1 MSQNA
6 RVALFI
12 PPAGDADPGEII
24 EIRGTAAVGRPLPTR
39 FFPQAGSAGGIGEA
53 PVDGKLWARQ
63 NADWSVTV
71 GEAPSDGLMWGR
83 KSNSWQQI
91 PAFPEAPTDSK
102 QYARQNAAWSVVTPF
117 PEAPQDGQQY
127 ARSMAAWTPVTSLP
141 NVIDGGTF

>member
-12 PPAGDADPGEII
+12 PTTADADPGEII

-53 PVDGKLWARQ
+53 PVDGLLWARQ

-71 GEAPSDGLMWGR
+71 GEAPNDGLLWAR
-83 KSNSWQQI
+83 KSKSWQQVA
-91 PAFPEAPTDSK
+91 PFPEAPTDSK
-102 QYARQNAAWSVVTPF
+102 QHARQNANWSVVTPF
-117 PEAPQDGQQY
+117 PEAPTDGKQY
-127 ARSMAAWTPVTSLP
+127 ARSMSAWTEVTSLP
-141 NVIDGGTF
+141 AVIDGGTF

>member
-12 PPAGDADPGEII
+12 PTTADADPGEII

-91 PAFPEAPTDSK
+91 PAFPEAP
-102 QYARQNAAWSVVTPF
+102 
-117 PEAPQDGQQY
+117 QDGQQY

>member
-12 PPAGDADPGEII
+12 PTTADADPGEII

-39 FFPQAGSAGGIGEA
+39 FFAQAGSAGGIGEA
-53 PVDGKLWARQ
+53 PVDGKFYTRQ
-63 NADWSVTV
+63 NADWAIGVN
-71 GEAPSDGLMWGR
+71 EAPNDGLPYGR
-83 KSNSWQQI
+83 KSASWQQI

-117 PEAPQDGQQY
+117 PEAPTDGKQY
-127 ARSMAAWTPVTSLP
+127 ARSMSAWTEVTSLP
-141 NVIDGGTF
+141 AVIDGGTF